1 MNLLLSHFAHP
12 CTHIALLIQLSSW
25 SMLIIILPAGLITS
39 VCQASVSVN
48 LNMVGFQSH
57 CNPHF
62 QPAVTNFNNKWALN
76 AFQQSWSLF
85 FSNLD
90 VRKPGCFLL
99 KHQTSDH
106 LLPKPT
112 FHLTT
117 LFSWSLKKEKHIEE
131 NFHKLPLL
139 HKITSLHWAACL
151 ISLPPPEK
159 FFLYAD

>member
-12 CTHIALLIQLSSW
+12 WTHIALLTQLSSW
-25 SMLIIILPAGLITS
+25 SILIIILPAGLNSS
-39 VCQASVSVN
+39 VCQASVSVS

-57 CNPHF
+57 CNSHF

-90 VRKPGCFLL
+90 VSSFLL

-106 LLPKPT
+106 LLPQPT

-117 LFSWSLKKEKHIEE
+117 LFPWSLKKEKQLEE

-139 HKITSLHWAACL
+139 HKTTYFHLSSL
-151 ISLPPPEK
+151 S
-159 FFLYAD
+159 Y